1 MQCHLSKMRI
11 TDLSEGSVIDSDHS
25 NSVKSFDLCCYF
37 FTACFEVVCWT
48 GHALDYTLAIEMFLS
63 VLFVMVSHLQSQKM
77 QQTMVQI
84 LSELKSKT
92 MRDKQHEYCR
102 KEKIQRRSFHVEL

>member
-48 GHALDYTLAIEMFLS
+48 GHALDYTLARDVFECSLRYG
-63 VLFVMVSHLQSQKM
+63 VSLTITENAANHGPN
-77 QQTMVQI
+77 TV
-84 LSELKSKT
+84 
-92 MRDKQHEYCR
+92 
-102 KEKIQRRSFHVEL
+102 